1 MASENSTLIFPTR
14 AAPTRLTYSVDSRN
28 HHMRL
33 ETAMSRKEGN
43 VMTQQQWERSTNG
56 RESKD
61 ACPSWCISE
70 HCKVDHP
77 EDSGHYS
84 THDSFP
90 VIAPTGSAFRQQG
103 VTCTEFIIGMRRF
116 PNQSESWVFI
126 GDGEDTT
133 MSIEISLESAHR
145 LSRILA
151 NFLLEKGC

>member
-1 MASENSTLIFPTR
+1 
-14 AAPTRLTYSVDSRN
+14 
-28 HHMRL
+28 MRR
-33 ETAMSRKEGN
+33 ETATSRKEGK
-43 VMTQQQWERSTNG
+43 VMENQQNHDTNG

-70 HCKVDHP
+70 HSSTDHP

-90 VIAPTGSAFRQQG
+90 VITPNGSGFRQQG
-103 VTCTEFIIGMRRF
+103 ATCAEFIIGMRRF

-133 MSIEISLESAHR
+133 MSIEITLESAHR
-145 LSRILA
+145 LSRTLA
-151 NFLLEKGC
+151 RFLLEKG